1 MRIAILAAFPLHVI
15 PGLEQHAQGGHHATW
30 LPQLSQAFAAEEG
43 WDIHWLTVAKR
54 PAPTDPIRWRGQTF
68 HCLHSPARG
77 RLWRAYRPDRRAIR
91 RRLDQ
96 LQPDLIHAWGTED
109 CYGLAGA
116 DAGRPWL
123 LSMQG
128 LLGEY
133 IRRSRMHPF
142 VWVQALYERSVLRQ
156 ARDISVESRWGEAML
171 QRMAPH
177 ARTHLVEYGVQE
189 PFYREPWQPDGDR
202 PHAVFIGTVD
212 PRKGVEDAVRAF
224 AAPEL
229 QATELH
235 IIGDAEHPYAR
246 RLRALSTPNVH
257 WLGRLDSGA
266 TAEALRR
273 AWCLILPTR
282 ADTSPN
288 VVKEARVVG
297 LPVITTPHGGQ
308 SDYIRDGENGFLCE
322 PGDVAAFTR
331 AAAKVLGDLA
341 YARLLGA
348 WHWEEQRE
356 FFQPAHT
363 ARRFLAL
370 YRELLEAR
378 HPAP

>member
-1 MRIAILAAFPLHVI
+1 MRIAILAAFPLHVV
-15 PGLEQHAQGGHHATW
+15 PGLEPYAEGGHHATW
-30 LPQLSQAFAAEEG
+30 LPQLSQALAAQEG
-43 WDIHWLTVAKR
+43 WDIHWVTVTKR
-54 PAPTDPIRWRGQTF
+54 AGAAEPIRWRGQTF
-68 HCLHSPARG
+68 HLLHCPERG
-77 RLWRAYRPDRRAIR
+77 RLWRAYRPNRRAIR
-91 RRLDQ
+91 RCLEE
-96 LQPDLIHAWGTED
+96 LKPDLVHAWGTED

-116 DAGRPWL
+116 EAGRPWL

-142 VWVQALYERSVLRQ
+142 VWLQALYEEIVLRK
-156 ARDISVESRWGEAML
+156 ARDISVESRWGEAVL
-171 QRMAPH
+171 RRMAPH

-189 PFYREPWQPDGDR
+189 PFFRHAWEPQPDL
-202 PHAVFIGTVD
+202 PHTVFIGTVD
-212 PRKGVEDAVRAF
+212 PRKGVEDAVRSF

-229 QATELH
+229 AGKELH

-246 RLRALSTPNVH
+246 KLRALSTPNVR
-257 WLGRLDSGA
+257 WLGRLASSE

-288 VVKEARVVG
+288 VVKEARVIG

-322 PGDVAAFTR
+322 PGDIPAFRR

-341 YARLLGA
+341 FARRLGA

-356 FFQPAHT
+356 YFQPAHT
-363 ARRFLAL
+363 AERFLAL
-370 YRELLEAR
+370 YRELAAR
-378 HPAP
+378 RK

>member
-1 MRIAILAAFPLHVI
+1 MRVALLAPFPLHII
-15 PGLEQHAQGGHHATW
+15 PRFEQRPLAHYATW
-30 LPQLSQAFAAEEG
+30 LPQLSARFAEAAS
-43 WDIHWLTVAKR
+43 WDFHWITMSKR
-54 PAPTDPIRWRGQTF
+54 FVSEQPIRWRGQSF
-68 HCLHSPARG
+68 HFLQNTDRLRMLRG
-77 RLWRAYRPDRRAIR
+77 YQRDCRLIR
-91 RRLDQ
+91 ERLDVI
-96 LQPDLIHAWGTED
+96 QPDLVHAWGSED

-116 DAGRPWL
+116 LSRRPWL

-133 IRRSRMHPF
+133 CRRSRMHPF
-142 VWVQALYERSVLRQ
+142 VWIQAAYEYFILRR
-156 ARDISVESRWGEAML
+156 AKEISVESRWGEEVVRRAVP
-171 QRMAPH
+171 Q

-189 PFYREPWQPDGDR
+189 AFYRQAWEPQADR
-202 PHAVFIGTVD
+202 PHAVFIGIVD

-224 AAPEL
+224 AAPQL
-229 QATELH
+229 RGTKLH
-235 IIGDAEHPYAR
+235 IIGDAEHPYAH

-257 WLGRLDSGA
+257 WLGRLDAGE

-308 SDYIRDGENGFLCE
+308 GEYIRDGENGFLCE
-322 PGDVAAFTR
+322 PGDVPAFAR
-331 AAAKVLGDLA
+331 AAEKILRDLA
-341 YARLLGA
+341 YARRLGA

-363 ARRFLAL
+363 AERFLAL
-370 YRELLEAR
+370 YRELASRTSEQ
-378 HPAP
+378 

>member
-15 PGLEQHAQGGHHATW
+15 PGLEQHAQGGHYATW
-30 LPQLSQAFAAEEG
+30 LPQLSQAFERQEE
-43 WDIHWLTVAKR
+43 WDIHWLTVSKR
-54 PAPTDPIRWRGQTF
+54 PVPAEPIRWRAQTF
-68 HCLHSPARG
+68 HGLHSPARG
-77 RLWRAYRPDRRAIR
+77 RLWRAYRPDRRLIQ
-91 RRLDQ
+91 RRLEQ
-96 LQPDLIHAWGTED
+96 LRPDLVHAWGTED

-128 LLGEY
+128 ILGEY

-142 VWVQALYERSVLRQ
+142 VWIQAVYERSVLRR
-156 ARDISVESRWGEAML
+156 ARHVSVESRWGEAIL
-171 QRMAPH
+171 RRMAPH

-189 PFYREPWQPDGDR
+189 PFYRQSWEPQSDR
-202 PHAVFIGTVD
+202 PHAVFIGTID

-229 QATELH
+229 QARELY
-235 IIGDAEHPYAR
+235 IIGDSEDAYAR
-246 RLRALSTPNVH
+246 KLRAMSTPNVR
-257 WLGRLDSGA
+257 WQGRLDSSA

-288 VVKEARVVG
+288 VVKEARVLG

-322 PGDVAAFTR
+322 PGDVPAFAR
-331 AAAKVLGDLA
+331 AAEKILGDLA
-341 YARLLGA
+341 YARRLGA
-348 WHWEEQRE
+348 CHWEEQRE
-356 FFQPAHT
+356 YFRPAHT
-363 ARRFLAL
+363 AERFLAI
-370 YRELLEAR
+370 YRELANGTR
-378 HPAP
+378 RD